1 MELTTMTASTIL
13 SMFMS
18 MSEVPTTD
26 NFVYNAEME
35 GDKITAIP
43 PTPPMLSSSCT
54 INRRMFTFMTK
65 WAVW

>member
-26 NFVYNAEME
+26 HYCPVKVGKSVFEIVE
-35 GDKITAIP
+35 T
-43 PTPPMLSSSCT
+43 
-54 INRRMFTFMTK
+54 
-65 WAVW
+65 